1 MFETI
6 WKVFCRLP
14 SYEIRDGMILVRCT
28 VGSNQKVALRCKIW
42 PTPKNFGL
50 NKIEA
55 TLNGAFL
62 WKKGLWWYNAKSS
75 RDFTIDDEITLTAEW
90 HVSLRVPTVLN
101 KHALPS
107 HDPRRHQGPFCV
119 EYLALKE
126 DGHVL
131 IEYTGDKMPL
141 PENPVCSRPCCPSL
155 HLLKGFSINPPLPAG
170 SLVLNLQLRH
180 RCCDNPSMSCL
191 TSTRKSSLDHPHY
204 RF

>member
-6 WKVFCRLP
+6 WRFFCRLS

-28 VGSNQKVALRCKIW
+28 VGNNQKIALRCKIW
-42 PTPKNFGL
+42 PTPKNFGM

-62 WKKGLWWYNAKSS
+62 WKKGLWWYNAKST
-75 RDFTIDDEITLTAEW
+75 REFTVDDEITLTAEW
-90 HVSLRVPTVLN
+90 HVGLRVPSVLN
-101 KHALPS
+101 KHSLPS

-131 IEYTGDKMPL
+131 VEYTGDKMPL
-141 PENPVCSRPCCPSL
+141 PENSVCPQPFCLSL
-155 HLLKGFSINPPLPAG
+155 NLLKRFSIFHVVMPA
-170 SLVLNLQLRH
+170 
-180 RCCDNPSMSCL
+180 
-191 TSTRKSSLDHPHY
+191 SS
-204 RF
+204 